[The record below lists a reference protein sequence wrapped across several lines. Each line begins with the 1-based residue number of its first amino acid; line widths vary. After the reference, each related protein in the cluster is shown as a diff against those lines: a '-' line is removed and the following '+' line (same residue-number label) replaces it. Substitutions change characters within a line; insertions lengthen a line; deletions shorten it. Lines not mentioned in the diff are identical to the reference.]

1 MSEQVSVCKIDNPFK
16 SYSKDRAE
24 FYSEQIQAFKDT
36 GAPTEAVE
44 VIDVFLFNRSGEF
57 LVQKRSSTKN
67 HNPDLLDKTIGGHIQ
82 FGDQPYYTTMIESV
96 QELQTPSIVLNTK
109 DEFKKTY
116 TLLENY
122 LDTIAVIL
130 YHDVKLVSIPKVIK
144 NEKITIANKMHLF
157 FGIYGG
163 ATKPVDRE
171 AKGVLLYSFEEI
183 EKEIVK
189 NADSFTDDF
198 IYLFNTYKQDIRQF
212 IDILVD
218 KQ

>member
-57 LVQKRSSTKN
+57 LVQK
-67 HNPDLLDKTIGGHIQ
+67 
-82 FGDQPYYTTMIESV
+82 
-96 QELQTPSIVLNTK
+96 
-109 DEFKKTY
+109 
-116 TLLENY
+116 
-122 LDTIAVIL
+122 
-130 YHDVKLVSIPKVIK
+130 
-144 NEKITIANKMHLF
+144 
-157 FGIYGG
+157 
-163 ATKPVDRE
+163 
-171 AKGVLLYSFEEI
+171 
-183 EKEIVK
+183 EIVK
-189 NADSFTDDF
+189 NTDSFTDDF